1 MTTNGQAHVKKLA
14 ANLELVVRWSVIFF
28 FFASDSP
35 IFRKSCGEE
44 KEGEQPRELG
54 KKYDGNFIFTFA
66 VLKVRYGGITTAKIF
81 KLSEVV
87 IIILF
92 STIRLFLYMFIC
104 FLRVF

>member
-28 FFASDSP
+28 FVASDSP

-44 KEGEQPRELG
+44 KGEQPWEIG

-81 KLSEVV
+81 KHGNHLK
-87 IIILF
+87 
-92 STIRLFLYMFIC
+92 
-104 FLRVF
+104 